1 MSGPRA
7 PRDLDGDGRSLWG
20 RITSWLDERNLILD
34 PHEELLVVEMCRTAD
49 RLAALRRTLAAV
61 RSPTNPDWTRLA
73 SEERQ
78 QRLAHGLL
86 VSALGLP
93 SGAVDDAPPAVAGAG
108 RAAERT
114 PRSRRAQNAAATR
127 RADADRWGMV
137 LLWRRPAVDE
147 LLVQLRKRVGELR
160 VTRFAALPVNERA
173 VPDPDAV
180 ARGRRM
186 GELVTQLRQ
195 LGPLPPQAELVEHRR
210 PRTRPDDP
218 AGAMPAAEWRPTGV
232 ARDSGTD
239 RRSLLGPTPVHGPED
254 GHTPVWRGETP
265 PA

>member
-7 PRDLDGDGRSLWG
+7 PRDLDGHGRSLWV

-49 RLAALRRTLAAV
+49 RLAALRRTLAVV

-78 QRLAHGLL
+78 QRLAYGLL

-93 SGAVDDAPPAVAGAG
+93 SGAVDDVPPAVAGAG
-108 RAAERT
+108 RAVERA
-114 PRSRRAQNAAATR
+114 PRSRREQKAAATR

-137 LLWRRPAVDE
+137 LLWRRPDVDE
-147 LLVQLRKRVGELR
+147 LFVRLRRRVGELR
-160 VTRFAALPVNERA
+160 VTRFAALPVNEPA
-173 VPDPDAV
+173 VPDPAAV

-218 AGAMPAAEWRPTGV
+218 AGAMPAAE
-232 ARDSGTD
+232 
-239 RRSLLGPTPVHGPED
+239 
-254 GHTPVWRGETP
+254 
-265 PA
+265 